1 MANLLTTQDL
11 CVSFVSRGKKIQ
23 AVKNLNFFLEHN
35 QSLGIVGES
44 GSGKSQTVLSIM
56 GLLESN
62 GSATGSVVF
71 DNKEILGLEKKELNK
86 IRGKKIGMV
95 FQDPMS
101 SLNPYI
107 SIGSQMAGVLLNH
120 TKLSKAETEEAC
132 VEMLDAVKIPN
143 PQRSFNS
150 YSFELSGGMRQRV
163 MIAAALLTKPKLL
176 IADEPTTA
184 LDVTVQEQIL
194 DLVLE
199 MKERFSMSVILIT
212 HDLGVVARSCE
223 KVLVLKDG
231 LEQET
236 GELSQIFYNPR
247 AAYTKELL
255 FKSKEIGLET
265 NPIETTKNK
274 SSEITTKIRNLTA
287 CFPVPK
293 QTFFSKQNHLVA
305 VDDVSLDVYEGEILG
320 VVGESG
326 SGKSTLAKN
335 ILRLIRPTAGE
346 IELFGKTLSLLGKKQ
361 MKKAR
366 KKMQVVFQDPLSSL
380 NPRMTVF
387 ETLSE
392 PLSSFYPGMSSDSI
406 EKDVRAAITEV
417 GLGDEFLGR
426 YPHELSGGQCQRV
439 AIARALMPKP
449 QLLICDEAVSALDAS
464 IRAEIIELLLDIKQQ
479 RKLTMI
485 FIAHDLAVVKKICD
499 RVIVMKK
506 GKIVESGDTKN
517 VFFSPKEAYTKKLLD
532 SVPVP
537 DPDLEHEKYKIR
549 RAANSDKELTDIE
562 PGRLVRDMTKAQRTK
577 KEFLPTF
584 LLCFFFGSLGVHRF
598 YVGKKGTG
606 VLMIITIGGLG
617 LWVVADLIMILVG
630 AFRDIDGRII
640 KYSSGNQP
648 SSVNLQIGVA
658 AELDQLATL
667 KEKGILTD
675 EEFNKKKKELLNP

>member
-1 MANLLTTQDL
+1 MLWTPKTERGKMTNLLTTQNL
-11 CVSFVSRGKKIQ
+11 CVDFTSRGEKIE
-23 AVKNLNFFLEHN
+23 AVKNLNFCLGHN
-35 QSLGIVGES
+35 QALGIVGES

-62 GSATGSVVF
+62 GKATGSVVF

-86 IRGKKIGMV
+86 IRGRKIGMV

-107 SIGSQMAGVLLNH
+107 SIGAQMAGVLLNH
-120 TKLSKAETEEAC
+120 TNLNKSEIKESC
-132 VEMLDAVKIPN
+132 IEMLDAVKIPN
-143 PQRSFNS
+143 PKQRFDS

-163 MIAAALLTKPKLL
+163 MIASALLTKPKLL

-236 GELSQIFYNPR
+236 GELNQIFYNPR

-255 FKSKEIGLET
+255 LKSKEIGMDTEPRET
-265 NPIETTKNK
+265 KRNN
-274 SSEITTKIRNLTA
+274 SVTTKIKNLTV
-287 CFPVPK
+287 CFPIPK
-293 QTFFSKQNHLVA
+293 PTFFSKQDHLVA
-305 VDDVSLDVYEGEILG
+305 VDNVSLDVYEGEILG

-335 ILRLIRPTAGE
+335 ILRLVRPTKGE
-346 IELFGKTLSLLGKKQ
+346 IELFGEKLSLLDKKQ
-361 MKKAR
+361 MKKTR

-392 PLSSFYPGMSSDSI
+392 PLNSFYPGMNRDSI
-406 EKDVRAAITEV
+406 EKDVRAAIIEV

-464 IRAEIIELLLDIKQQ
+464 IRAEIIELLLGIKKK
-479 RKLTMI
+479 RNLTMI

-506 GKIVESGDTKN
+506 GKVVESGDTTD
-517 VFFSPKEAYTKKLLD
+517 VFYSPKEAYTKKLLD

-537 DPDLEHEKYKIR
+537 DPDLEHEKYNKR
-549 RAANSDKELTDIE
+549 RLANQ
-562 PGRLVRDMTKAQRTK
+562 AK
-577 KEFLPTF
+577 K
-584 LLCFFFGSLGVHRF
+584 SL
-598 YVGKKGTG
+598 
-606 VLMIITIGGLG
+606 
-617 LWVVADLIMILVG
+617 
-630 AFRDIDGRII
+630 
-640 KYSSGNQP
+640 
-648 SSVNLQIGVA
+648 
-658 AELDQLATL
+658 
-667 KEKGILTD
+667 
-675 EEFNKKKKELLNP
+675 

>member
-1 MANLLTTQDL
+1 MLWTPKTERGKMTNLLTTQNL
-11 CVSFVSRGKKIQ
+11 CVDFTSRGEKIE
-23 AVKNLNFFLEHN
+23 AVKNLNFCLGHN
-35 QSLGIVGES
+35 QALGIVGES

-62 GSATGSVVF
+62 GKATGSVVF

-86 IRGKKIGMV
+86 IRGRKIGMV

-107 SIGSQMAGVLLNH
+107 SIGAQMAGVLLNH
-120 TKLSKAETEEAC
+120 TNLNKSEIKESC
-132 VEMLDAVKIPN
+132 IEMLDAVKIPN
-143 PQRSFNS
+143 PKQRFDS

-163 MIAAALLTKPKLL
+163 MIASALLTKPKLL

-236 GELSQIFYNPR
+236 GELNQIFYNPR

-255 FKSKEIGLET
+255 LKSKEIGMDTEPRET
-265 NPIETTKNK
+265 KRNN
-274 SSEITTKIRNLTA
+274 SVTTKIKNLTV
-287 CFPVPK
+287 CFPIPK
-293 QTFFSKQNHLVA
+293 PTFFSKQDHLVA
-305 VDDVSLDVYEGEILG
+305 VDNVSLDVYEGEILG

-335 ILRLIRPTAGE
+335 ILRLVRPTKGE
-346 IELFGKTLSLLGKKQ
+346 IELFGEKLSLLDKKQ
-361 MKKAR
+361 MKKTR

-392 PLSSFYPGMSSDSI
+392 PLNSFYPGMNRDSI
-406 EKDVRAAITEV
+406 EKDVRAAIIEV

-464 IRAEIIELLLDIKQQ
+464 IRAEIIELLLGIKQK
-479 RKLTMI
+479 RNLTMI

-506 GKIVESGDTKN
+506 GKVVESGDTTD
-517 VFFSPKEAYTKKLLD
+517 VFYSPKEAYTKKLLD

-537 DPDLEHEKYKIR
+537 DPDLEHEKHSKR
-549 RAANSDKELTDIE
+549 RLANQ
-562 PGRLVRDMTKAQRTK
+562 AK
-577 KEFLPTF
+577 K
-584 LLCFFFGSLGVHRF
+584 SL
-598 YVGKKGTG
+598 
-606 VLMIITIGGLG
+606 
-617 LWVVADLIMILVG
+617 
-630 AFRDIDGRII
+630 
-640 KYSSGNQP
+640 
-648 SSVNLQIGVA
+648 
-658 AELDQLATL
+658 
-667 KEKGILTD
+667 
-675 EEFNKKKKELLNP
+675 

>member
-1 MANLLTTQDL
+1 MLWTPKTERGKMTNLLTTQNL
-11 CVSFVSRGKKIQ
+11 CVDFTSRGEKIE
-23 AVKNLNFFLEHN
+23 AVKNLNFCLGHN
-35 QSLGIVGES
+35 QALGIVGES

-62 GSATGSVVF
+62 GKATGSVVF

-86 IRGKKIGMV
+86 IRGRKIGMV

-107 SIGSQMAGVLLNH
+107 SIGAQMAGVLLNH
-120 TKLSKAETEEAC
+120 TNLNKSEIKESC
-132 VEMLDAVKIPN
+132 IEMLDAVKIPN
-143 PQRSFNS
+143 PKQRFDS

-163 MIAAALLTKPKLL
+163 MIASALLTKPKLL

-236 GELSQIFYNPR
+236 GELNQIFYNPR

-255 FKSKEIGLET
+255 LKSKEIGMDTEPRET
-265 NPIETTKNK
+265 KRNN
-274 SSEITTKIRNLTA
+274 SVTTKIKNLTV
-287 CFPVPK
+287 CFPIPK
-293 QTFFSKQNHLVA
+293 PTFFSKQDHLVA
-305 VDDVSLDVYEGEILG
+305 VDNVSLDVYEGEILG

-335 ILRLIRPTAGE
+335 ILRLVRPTKGE
-346 IELFGKTLSLLGKKQ
+346 IELFGEKLSLLDKKQ
-361 MKKAR
+361 MKKTR

-392 PLSSFYPGMSSDSI
+392 PLNSFYPGMNRDSI
-406 EKDVRAAITEV
+406 EKDVRAAIIEV

-426 YPHELSGGQCQRV
+426 YPHELSGGQCQRI

-464 IRAEIIELLLDIKQQ
+464 IRAEIIELLLGIKKK
-479 RKLTMI
+479 RNLTMI

-506 GKIVESGDTKN
+506 GKVVESGDTTD
-517 VFFSPKEAYTKKLLD
+517 VFYSPKEAYTKKLLD

-537 DPDLEHEKYKIR
+537 DPDLEHEKYNKR
-549 RAANSDKELTDIE
+549 RLANQDK
-562 PGRLVRDMTKAQRTK
+562 K
-577 KEFLPTF
+577 
-584 LLCFFFGSLGVHRF
+584 SL
-598 YVGKKGTG
+598 
-606 VLMIITIGGLG
+606 
-617 LWVVADLIMILVG
+617 
-630 AFRDIDGRII
+630 
-640 KYSSGNQP
+640 
-648 SSVNLQIGVA
+648 
-658 AELDQLATL
+658 
-667 KEKGILTD
+667 
-675 EEFNKKKKELLNP
+675 

>member
-1 MANLLTTQDL
+1 MLWTPKTERGKMTNLLTTQNL
-11 CVSFVSRGKKIQ
+11 CVDFTSRGKKIE
-23 AVKNLNFFLEHN
+23 AVKNLNFCLGHN
-35 QSLGIVGES
+35 QALGIVGES

-62 GSATGSVVF
+62 GKATGSVVF

-86 IRGKKIGMV
+86 IRGRKIGMV

-107 SIGSQMAGVLLNH
+107 SIGAQMAGVLLNH
-120 TKLSKAETEEAC
+120 TNLNKSEIKESC
-132 VEMLDAVKIPN
+132 IEMLDAVKIPN
-143 PQRSFNS
+143 PKQRFDS

-163 MIAAALLTKPKLL
+163 MIASALLTKPKLL

-236 GELSQIFYNPR
+236 GELNQIFYNPR

-255 FKSKEIGLET
+255 LKSKEIGMDTEPRET
-265 NPIETTKNK
+265 KRNN
-274 SSEITTKIRNLTA
+274 SVTTKIKNLTV
-287 CFPVPK
+287 CFPIPK
-293 QTFFSKQNHLVA
+293 PTFFSKQDHLVA
-305 VDDVSLDVYEGEILG
+305 VDNVSLDVYEGEILG

-335 ILRLIRPTAGE
+335 ILRLVRPTKGE
-346 IELFGKTLSLLGKKQ
+346 IELFGEKLSLLDKKQ
-361 MKKAR
+361 MKKTR

-392 PLSSFYPGMSSDSI
+392 PLNSFYPGMNRDSI
-406 EKDVRAAITEV
+406 EKDVRAAIIEV

-464 IRAEIIELLLDIKQQ
+464 IRAEIIELLLGIKQK
-479 RKLTMI
+479 RNLTMI

-506 GKIVESGDTKN
+506 GKVVESGDTTD
-517 VFFSPKEAYTKKLLD
+517 VFYSPKEAYTKKLLD

-537 DPDLEHEKYKIR
+537 DPDLEHEKYNKR
-549 RAANSDKELTDIE
+549 RLANQ
-562 PGRLVRDMTKAQRTK
+562 AK
-577 KEFLPTF
+577 K
-584 LLCFFFGSLGVHRF
+584 SL
-598 YVGKKGTG
+598 
-606 VLMIITIGGLG
+606 
-617 LWVVADLIMILVG
+617 
-630 AFRDIDGRII
+630 
-640 KYSSGNQP
+640 
-648 SSVNLQIGVA
+648 
-658 AELDQLATL
+658 
-667 KEKGILTD
+667 
-675 EEFNKKKKELLNP
+675 

>member
-1 MANLLTTQDL
+1 MLWTPKTERGKMTNLLTTQNL
-11 CVSFVSRGKKIQ
+11 CVDFTSRGEKIE
-23 AVKNLNFFLEHN
+23 AVKNLNFCLGHN
-35 QSLGIVGES
+35 QALGIVGES

-62 GSATGSVVF
+62 GKATGSVVF

-86 IRGKKIGMV
+86 IRGRKIGMV

-107 SIGSQMAGVLLNH
+107 SIGAQMAGVLLNH
-120 TKLSKAETEEAC
+120 TNLNKSEIKETC
-132 VEMLDAVKIPN
+132 IEMLDAVKIPN
-143 PQRSFNS
+143 PKQRFDS

-163 MIAAALLTKPKLL
+163 MIASALLTKPKLL

-236 GELSQIFYNPR
+236 GELNQIFYNPK

-255 FKSKEIGLET
+255 LKSKEIGMDTEPRET
-265 NPIETTKNK
+265 KRNN
-274 SSEITTKIRNLTA
+274 SVTTKIKNLTV
-287 CFPVPK
+287 CFPIPK
-293 QTFFSKQNHLVA
+293 PTFFSKQDRLVA
-305 VDDVSLDVYEGEILG
+305 IDNVSLDVYEGEILG

-335 ILRLIRPTAGE
+335 ILRLVRPTKGE
-346 IELFGKTLSLLGKKQ
+346 IELFGEKLSLLDKKQ
-361 MKKAR
+361 MKKTR

-392 PLSSFYPGMSSDSI
+392 PLNSFYPGMNRDSI
-406 EKDVRAAITEV
+406 EKDVRAAIIEV

-464 IRAEIIELLLDIKQQ
+464 IRAEIIELLLGIKKK
-479 RKLTMI
+479 RNLTMI

-506 GKIVESGDTKN
+506 GKVVESGDTTD
-517 VFFSPKEAYTKKLLD
+517 VFYSPKEAYTKKLLD

-537 DPDLEHEKYKIR
+537 DPDLEHEKYNKR
-549 RAANSDKELTDIE
+549 RLANQ
-562 PGRLVRDMTKAQRTK
+562 AK
-577 KEFLPTF
+577 K
-584 LLCFFFGSLGVHRF
+584 SL
-598 YVGKKGTG
+598 
-606 VLMIITIGGLG
+606 
-617 LWVVADLIMILVG
+617 
-630 AFRDIDGRII
+630 
-640 KYSSGNQP
+640 
-648 SSVNLQIGVA
+648 
-658 AELDQLATL
+658 
-667 KEKGILTD
+667 
-675 EEFNKKKKELLNP
+675 

>member
-1 MANLLTTQDL
+1 MTNLLTTQNL
-11 CVSFVSRGKKIQ
+11 CVDFTSRGEKIE
-23 AVKNLNFFLEHN
+23 AVKNLNFCLGHN
-35 QSLGIVGES
+35 QALGIVGES

-62 GSATGSVVF
+62 GKATGSVVF

-86 IRGKKIGMV
+86 IRGRKIGMV

-107 SIGSQMAGVLLNH
+107 SIGAQMAGVLLNH
-120 TKLSKAETEEAC
+120 TKLNKSEIKESC
-132 VEMLDAVKIPN
+132 IEMLDAVKIPN
-143 PQRSFNS
+143 PKQRFDS

-163 MIAAALLTKPKLL
+163 MIASALLTKPKLL

-236 GELSQIFYNPR
+236 GELNQIFYNPR
-247 AAYTKELL
+247 AAYTKELVL
-255 FKSKEIGLET
+255 KSKEIGMDTEPRET
-265 NPIETTKNK
+265 KRNN
-274 SSEITTKIRNLTA
+274 SITTKIKNLTV
-287 CFPVPK
+287 CFPIPK
-293 QTFFSKQNHLVA
+293 PTFFSKQDHLVA
-305 VDDVSLDVYEGEILG
+305 VDNVSLDVYEGEILG

-335 ILRLIRPTAGE
+335 ILRLVRPTKGE
-346 IELFGKTLSLLGKKQ
+346 IELFGEKLSLLDKKQ
-361 MKKAR
+361 MKKTR

-392 PLSSFYPGMSSDSI
+392 PLNSFYPGMNRDSI
-406 EKDVRAAITEV
+406 VKDVRAAIIEV

-464 IRAEIIELLLDIKQQ
+464 IRAEIIELLLGIKKK
-479 RKLTMI
+479 RNLTMI

-506 GKIVESGDTKN
+506 GKVVESGDTTD
-517 VFFSPKEAYTKKLLD
+517 VFYSPKEAYTKKLLD

-537 DPDLEHEKYKIR
+537 DPDLEHEKYNKR
-549 RAANSDKELTDIE
+549 RLANQ
-562 PGRLVRDMTKAQRTK
+562 AK
-577 KEFLPTF
+577 K
-584 LLCFFFGSLGVHRF
+584 SL
-598 YVGKKGTG
+598 
-606 VLMIITIGGLG
+606 
-617 LWVVADLIMILVG
+617 
-630 AFRDIDGRII
+630 
-640 KYSSGNQP
+640 
-648 SSVNLQIGVA
+648 
-658 AELDQLATL
+658 
-667 KEKGILTD
+667 
-675 EEFNKKKKELLNP
+675 